1 MNRRNFFKSSVQ
13 AGILAGTALSM
24 GTSGKLFAKD
34 FSTQDY
40 DLVAIKN
47 GSPQAMLDRGLQSI
61 GGIKK
66 FIKPGQSVVVK
77 PNIGWDASP
86 ERAANTNPQLVKR
99 IVEHCIT
106 AGASRIY
113 VFDNTCDNWQKCYDH
128 SGIKAAVSSLNNSA
142 VKIITGNSE
151 THYRPIRIAGAKVLK
166 EAKVHE
172 KILEADVFINVPVL
186 KHHGGATLTIAMK
199 NLMGIVWDRRYW
211 HRNGL
216 HQCIADFCKFRKPD
230 LNIVDAY
237 RVMKRNGP
245 RGVST
250 KDVVLMKS
258 QIISTDIVAVDA
270 ASSKLFG
277 KEPDEVKYIKL
288 AHEMNIG
295 EKNTEKLN
303 IDRIIL

>member
-24 GTSGKLFAKD
+24 SPAGKLFAKD

-77 PNIGWDASP
+77 PNIGWDAPP

-128 SGIKAAVSSLNNSA
+128 SGIKSAVSSLNNSA

-186 KHHGGATLTIAMK
+186 KHHGGATLTISMK

-258 QIISTDIVAVDA
+258 QIISTDIVAADA

-277 KEPDEVKYIKL
+277 KEPDQVKYINL

-295 EKNTEKLN
+295 EKNTENLN